1 MNISTRT
8 FQLGRTVATRGAL
21 SAMEAEGVNPMD
33 LLSRHIVCDW
43 GNVPPDDWK
52 ANEDA
57 LKYGDRLLSSYK
69 FGKTVFWVITEHDRS
84 TTTILLPS
92 EY

>member
-1 MNISTRT
+1 MTLK
-8 FQLGRTVATRGAL
+8 LGNVVATKSAL
-21 SAMEAEGVNPMD
+21 QALNELQISPMM
-33 LLSRHIVCDW
+33 LLNRHANGDYGDI
-43 GNVPPDDWK
+43 GKDDWK

-84 TTTILLPS
+84 ATTILLPS